1 MQITDKQFAEAI
13 ETFRE
18 GAAPRDATEKAIHNR
33 IAAAA
38 TLVIRQRRGVSEEQ
52 PFSVTHGDVID
63 FLGGLDAEHAKKLK
77 AIAEELTLD
86 PVSPPSSQTRM

>member
-18 GAAPRDATEKAIHNR
+18 GAAPRDATEEAIHNR

-38 TLVIRQRRGVSEEQ
+38 TLIIRQRRGVSEEQ
-52 PFSVTHGDVID
+52 QKTEGHCRG
-63 FLGGLDAEHAKKLK
+63 AY
-77 AIAEELTLD
+77 T
-86 PVSPPSSQTRM
+86 